1 MLNGCKRWIGNAT
14 FAEVVVV
21 WARNLSTKQINA
33 FVVRKGTPG
42 FKTSKIENKIALRC
56 VQNAD
61 IQMKDVFVPGS
72 ARLTGVNSFQ
82 VSCPAVLVGSDICTA
97 GLFWP
102 YSSTH
107 CTSKLL
113 YKCLKTQVSMQTCG
127 FDQHGAYMGT
137 GPQTTVRGQ
146 FYIVAVQSICAAVIC
161 HSTLQSAGRRLSCMP
176 HPPCSQASTAKGTD
190 Q

>member
-1 MLNGCKRWIGNAT
+1 MHSDSCCTLPLSSRIKVISLISSCVFVQVEGGWVLNGCKRWIGNAT

-61 IQMKDVFVPGS
+61 IQMTDVFVPSS

-82 VSCPAVLVGSDICTA
+82 A
-97 GLFWP
+97 
-102 YSSTH
+102 
-107 CTSKLL
+107 
-113 YKCLKTQVSMQTCG
+113 CL
-127 FDQHGAYMGT
+127 
-137 GPQTTVRGQ
+137 R
-146 FYIVAVQSICAAVIC
+146 
-161 HSTLQSAGRRLSCMP
+161 LQR
-176 HPPCSQASTAKGTD
+176 HD
-190 Q
+190 

>member
-82 VSCPAVLVGSDICTA
+82 VSCSACL
-97 GLFWP
+97 
-102 YSSTH
+102 TH
-107 CTSKLL
+107 CLALL
-113 YKCLKTQVSMQTCG
+113 GSPG
-127 FDQHGAYMGT
+127 H
-137 GPQTTVRGQ
+137 
-146 FYIVAVQSICAAVIC
+146 AAAHITPN
-161 HSTLQSAGRRLSCMP
+161 S
-176 HPPCSQASTAKGTD
+176 
-190 Q
+190 